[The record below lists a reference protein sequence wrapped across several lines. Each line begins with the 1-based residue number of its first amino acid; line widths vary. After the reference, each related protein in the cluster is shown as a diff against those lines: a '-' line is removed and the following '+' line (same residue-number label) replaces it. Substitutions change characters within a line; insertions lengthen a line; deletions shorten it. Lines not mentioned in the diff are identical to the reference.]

1 VKLETIVVA
10 VDGSENSATA
20 VEWAA
25 QLAYVAGAT
34 VVAVHAR
41 GLLESVA
48 AGDEDPREALRKDFE
63 DAWCAPLDQ
72 RAIRTRRVL
81 RDGEPVSTILAV
93 ADEADADLIVLGS
106 RGVGVYP
113 EQLLGSTSTQVAQ
126 RSTRPVTIIPGARPG
141 STG

>member
-1 VKLETIVVA
+1 VKLETILVA
-10 VDGSENSATA
+10 VDGSANSAAA

-41 GLLESVA
+41 GLLESVR
-48 AGDEDPREALRKDFE
+48 AGEEDPREAVQQDFE
-63 DAWCAPLDQ
+63 NEWCAPLDA

-81 RDGEPVSTILAV
+81 RDGDPVSVILAV
-93 ADEADADLIVLGS
+93 AEEADADLIVLGS

-126 RSTRPVTIIPGARPG
+126 RATRPVTIIPLEQPAG
-141 STG
+141 

>member
-1 VKLETIVVA
+1 MKLDTIVVA
-10 VDGSENSATA
+10 VDGSENSAIA

-25 QLAYVAGAT
+25 QIAYLTGAT

-41 GLLESVA
+41 GLLESIGS
-48 AGDEDPREALRKDFE
+48 GDLDPREAVRKEFE
-63 DAWCAPLDQ
+63 DAWCAPLDR
-72 RAIRTRRVL
+72 RAIRTRRLL

-93 ADEADADLIVLGS
+93 ADEADADLIVMGS

-126 RSTRPVTIIPGARPG
+126 RSTRPVTIIPSGPSGTPG
-141 STG
+141 